1 MKKILIIAMI
11 GLMILA
17 LTFGCGKKEEPAPT
31 TEPPVTEAPAEE
43 TEMMDTMEA
52 MDTTMMEETTEEPAE
67 EPAEGEGE
75 H

>member
-11 GLMILA
+11 GLLVLA
-17 LTFGCGKKEEPAPT
+17 LTFSCGKKEEPAPT
-31 TEPPVTEAPAEE
+31 TEPPVTETPAEE
-43 TEMMDTMEA
+43 TEMMPDTTEA

-67 EPAEGEGE
+67 AEEG